1 MSQDGPLAGQT
12 VIYGGSFNPPHMGHQ
27 MACLALLEGLGA
39 ESVWLVPA
47 FTHPFGKTLV
57 PFEHRAAMCRLMAAA
72 FGARV
77 HVSCAERDLG
87 GLGRTYDLV
96 SALMAAHPERRF
108 ILAIGADIVAE
119 TARWHK
125 WDALMQMI
133 SVVVLGRGGY
143 KAQAHTFDLP
153 NIASRELRAK
163 LQHHEAV
170 TGQMPCSV
178 EAYIKAH
185 NLYSAPKV

>member
-1 MSQDGPLAGQT
+1 
-12 VIYGGSFNPPHMGHQ
+12 MGHQ

-39 ESVWLVPA
+39 EAVWLVPA
-47 FTHPFGKTLV
+47 FTHPFGKALA
-57 PFEHRAAMCRLMAAA
+57 PFAHRAAMCRLMAAA

-77 HVSCAERDLG
+77 QVSCAERDLG

-96 SALMAAHPERRF
+96 SALVAAHPERRF

-133 SVVVLGRGGY
+133 GVVVLGRGGY
-143 KAQAHTFDLP
+143 TAHAHTFDLP
-153 NIASRELRAK
+153 NIASRTLRAK
-163 LQHHEAV
+163 LQAKETV

-178 EAYIKAH
+178 VAYIQAH
-185 NLYSAPKV
+185 NLYGAPEV